1 MGGALSTFSRFNNLL
16 RTTSLTPTKF
26 SALCRLYEIQGLSD
40 ASLNRAIQRKD
51 FNHEVDVAVEPLVSR
66 IEDLI
71 KRARPFPVSF
81 DDVEVTKMVLD
92 FIGFGFD
99 VRVGEPISVNSS
111 DVVNECSQ
119 I

>member
-1 MGGALSTFSRFNNLL
+1 MSGALSTFSRFYNLL

-26 SALCRLYEIQGLSD
+26 SALCRLYEIKGVSD

-51 FNHEVDVAVEPLVSR
+51 FNHEVDTAVQPLVSR

-71 KRARPFPVSF
+71 KRAKPFPVAF
-81 DDVEVTKMVLD
+81 DDVEVTKLVLD
-92 FIGFGFD
+92 LIGFGVD
-99 VRVGEPISVNSS
+99 VRVGEPISINSNAAIN
-111 DVVNECSQ
+111 DGSQ